1 MNAFKIKQLFKNRN
15 SLFLACGQSAKIQDF
30 ERGNDLARVVKK
42 IKESRYQW
50 GQYIILAEV
59 PLLTLGPSEPQMF
72 LHLCISFLK
81 KKKNLSFILSGT
93 LVFIFSLCFIA
104 ALRVTVEPLL
114 VRTTVMTEHEVPS

>member
-1 MNAFKIKQLFKNRN
+1 MLLKQPFKNRN

-59 PLLTLGPSEPQMF
+59 PLLPLGPSGPQNVSTS
-72 LHLCISFLK
+72 LYQLLRGE
-81 KKKNLSFILSGT
+81 KNI
-93 LVFIFSLCFIA
+93 
-104 ALRVTVEPLL
+104 
-114 VRTTVMTEHEVPS
+114 